1 MELFECSEYL
11 KLSRERE
18 SRNDRPPLGESA
30 SPFIG
35 EGDGLTSL
43 ERKREKVYVCFLV
56 LLPTLS
62 GTRRSLVPTTLFMSD
77 ACGRLYRVRL
87 VWQMSVPTIL

>member
-1 MELFECSEYL
+1 MELFKCSDYL
-11 KLSRERE
+11 EPARE
-18 SRNDRPPLGESA
+18 SLNHHPLLGESA

-35 EGDGLTSL
+35 EGGGLTSF
-43 ERKREKVYVCFLV
+43 ERKKENVYVCFLV

-87 VWQMSVPTIL
+87 VWQISAPTIL